1 MSYEI
6 PVANRG
12 GVKKVSKAGI
22 LMTSERYSSVKS
34 EKVLA
39 SSLVLPSLIS
49 LFLLGMSRC

>member
-6 PVANRG
+6 LVANRG